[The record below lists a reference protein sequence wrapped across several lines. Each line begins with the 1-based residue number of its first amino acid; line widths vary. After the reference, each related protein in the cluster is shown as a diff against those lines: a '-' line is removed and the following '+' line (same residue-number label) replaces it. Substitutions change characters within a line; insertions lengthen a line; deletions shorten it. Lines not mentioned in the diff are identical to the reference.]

1 MNELWKWNEIA
12 GRHCGPIY
20 VNGHGFKVCDCG
32 SRQAAGWKQSGGG
45 GKKGVER
52 EVGGRRE
59 AMKCG
64 LIQGNRKKYR
74 ETIQSH
80 LVLKEWDGDEGQCK
94 GLGFNGSPV
103 DFLGKVD
110 HLCKNRHDDCSA

>member
-1 MNELWKWNEIA
+1 MNCGNGMKLLGATVDQFMSTVMDLKFVTAGA
-12 GRHCGPIY
+12 GRQL
-20 VNGHGFKVCDCG
+20 DG
-32 SRQAAGWKQSGGG
+32 SRAGGG